1 MTTQQASPTPLWRRV
16 LSLPHTRLGWWA
28 VGLAGIASIAFVL
41 FYALPD
47 PEDSVNPPLWNVVL
61 EPIAFITGLVGALA
75 GGVVGSLALGA
86 GERSLLA
93 WVAQVPAALLFV
105 GLFSIFREHPQW
117 VKQISAGVL
126 VWAFIAFSIIF
137 LRILRSKGLLS

>member
-1 MTTQQASPTPLWRRV
+1 MTTQHAPHTAPLWRRV

-86 GERSLLA
+86 GERSLLV
-93 WVAQVPAALLFV
+93 WFAQVPAAIFFAVLT
-105 GLFSIFREHPQW
+105 SIFREGSFW
-117 VKQISAGVL
+117 VNGSPGVL
-126 VWAFIAFSIIF
+126 FWALIATSIIF
-137 LRILRSKGLLS
+137 LRSQERSS